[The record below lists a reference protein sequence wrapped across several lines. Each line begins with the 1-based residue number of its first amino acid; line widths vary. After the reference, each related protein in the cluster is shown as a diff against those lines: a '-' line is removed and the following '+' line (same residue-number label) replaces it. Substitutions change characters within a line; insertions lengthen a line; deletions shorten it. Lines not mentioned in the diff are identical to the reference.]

1 MEGQRP
7 SRAALLRSEGEGLD
21 GALLGMAPA
30 SPPGSVQV
38 MHRKVQSVRAGGN
51 VTFSCRS
58 VTKEDVLQV
67 TWQKETDGAE
77 DNIATYSMINGQK
90 IAKGYV
96 GHVSFSHSE
105 LQASSISLHGVT
117 LQDEGCYKCIFNTFP
132 SGAVTGRMSILDH
145 RVEAKLI
152 PSPDKAENSEKL
164 VGISCSATG
173 KPAPKITWHLP
184 SILQQKPKEYHIKLG
199 NQTVTVISN
208 FTHTHSKILHEYPIA
223 CMIQHPSLNVT
234 LVLPTD
240 SLVQDLLLTCSTTH
254 HDVLQLPCHCKGLA
268 GFPCQVARHE
278 QDMLAL
284 GRLEG
289 LGAACLMADPKHRS
303 AGGSPCVCAGMCSQ
317 CPCPLHLTQG
327 TVQGMSE
334 VAWGWFYFLHAL
346 TEYLLLSP
354 QIRTA
359 AWHRP
364 LSLQWGCWSP

>member
-1 MEGQRP
+1 YP
-7 SRAALLRSEGEGLD
+7 SRWHCLH
-21 GALLGMAPA
+21 MAPA

-132 SGAVTGRMSILDH
+132 SGAVTGRMCLKVYAILDH

-199 NQTVTVISN
+199 NQTVTVISLLVVPLVCVLACAPSAPV
-208 FTHTHSKILHEYPIA
+208 HSILPRALSKGCLKWLGGGFIFSISGQQRGTGHCHCSGGAGPPDCSSPA
-223 CMIQHPSLNVT
+223 R
-234 LVLPTD
+234 LP
-240 SLVQDLLLTCSTTH
+240 LLL
-254 HDVLQLPCHCKGLA
+254 LPQA
-268 GFPCQVARHE
+268 P
-278 QDMLAL
+278 
-284 GRLEG
+284 
-289 LGAACLMADPKHRS
+289 
-303 AGGSPCVCAGMCSQ
+303 
-317 CPCPLHLTQG
+317 T
-327 TVQGMSE
+327 
-334 VAWGWFYFLHAL
+334 
-346 TEYLLLSP
+346 
-354 QIRTA
+354 
-359 AWHRP
+359 
-364 LSLQWGCWSP
+364 